1 VQIVN
6 KGLFHFARTASLPS
20 NDRTLPPAFGFA
32 AEKPIHRKAVVRVVI
47 SLLLLMG
54 LVVEGRGGSTQ
65 QDQKP
70 AKRLTQ
76 VALEELGQIE
86 ITTTSKEP
94 VKASRTPAAIYV
106 ITQQD
111 IRRSGATSIPEALR
125 LAPGVEV
132 GRVDSNTWSI
142 GVRGFGSA
150 LSRDV
155 LVLIDGRTVYTPL
168 YAGVYWQVQD
178 TVLEDI
184 ERIEVIRGPGG
195 TIWGANAVN
204 AVINIITKSAKG
216 TRGMLVST
224 GGGKIDQG
232 FVNLRY
238 GGGNDRSFNYRI
250 YGKAFTRGAEFHP
263 NGGRFD
269 NWRMGQTGFRA
280 DGDSHNRDSF
290 TLQGDLYS
298 GDAGQ
303 SVGITT
309 YSPPYMTSG
318 QQSAELAGGNLLG
331 RWKRIL
337 GAGSDLQLQT
347 YYDRTN
353 REQPNFAESRDT
365 FDVDFIHHLPLPGRQ
380 DFLWGFGV
388 RLSSGNATEVV
399 PTVVFTP
406 NHLTD
411 KLYSGFIQD
420 EIPIIGHQFSLTIGS
435 KFLQETYSHFELEP
449 TARLLWTPN
458 PRQTVWGAVTR
469 AVRTPSRVE
478 EDLQLTALA
487 APNPLTFFRVI
498 GDRVFSTEHLL
509 GYEVGYRSL
518 IKPKLNLD
526 IAAFYNNY
534 DHLLSIEP
542 GAPFSETSPAPTH
555 VVFPFFFR
563 NGLLGNTAGFE
574 IAPDWTPTSRWRLR
588 GSYSYLHFD
597 LSKGTGSQD
606 TSTVTST
613 RGSSPHH
620 QVMIQSSLDL
630 PKKLEFDQTLRYVSD
645 RPAQQVRA
653 YTTADVRFS
662 WNATR
667 SLELSVVG
675 QNLLQPQHAEFGG
688 DPGGLV
694 GIERTVYAKIT
705 WQTTQR

>member
-1 VQIVN
+1 
-6 KGLFHFARTASLPS
+6 
-20 NDRTLPPAFGFA
+20 
-32 AEKPIHRKAVVRVVI
+32 VI
-47 SLLLLMG
+47 SCLLLIG
-54 LVVEGRGGSTQ
+54 VAVESRGDSTQ
-65 QDQKP
+65 ENQET
-70 AKRLTQ
+70 AGRLKQ
-76 VALEELGQIE
+76 VTLEELGQIE
-86 ITTTSKEP
+86 VTTASKEP

-132 GRVDSNTWSI
+132 ARVDSNTWSI

-184 ERIEVIRGPGG
+184 EQIEVIRGPGG

-204 AVINIITKSAKG
+204 AVINIITKNAKD
-216 TRGMLVST
+216 TRGMLAST
-224 GGGKIDQG
+224 GGGNVDQG

-238 GGGNDRSFNYRI
+238 GGGNDKNFNYRI
-250 YGKAFTRGAEFHP
+250 YGKAFTRGPEFHP
-263 NGGRFD
+263 NGSSFD
-269 NWRMGQTGFRA
+269 GWRMGQTGFRA
-280 DGDSHNRDSF
+280 DADLHNRDTF

-309 YSPPYMTSG
+309 YSPPYMTNVE
-318 QQSAELAGGNLLG
+318 QSAELAGGNLLG
-331 RWKRIL
+331 RWKHIL
-337 GAGSDLQLQT
+337 GAGSDIQLQT

-353 REQPNFAESRDT
+353 REQASFAEFRDT
-365 FDVDFIHHLPLPGRQ
+365 FDIDFIHHLPLPGRQ
-380 DFLWGFGV
+380 DFLWGLGV
-388 RLSSGNATEVV
+388 RLSSGKATEVV

-406 NHLTD
+406 SHLTD

-420 EIPIIGHQFSLTIGS
+420 EIPIIENQLSLTIGS
-435 KFLQETYSHFELEP
+435 KFLQETYSHLEFEP
-449 TARLLWTPN
+449 TARLLWVPN
-458 PRQTVWGAVTR
+458 SRQTVWGAVTR

-478 EDLQLTALA
+478 EDLQLTALLT
-487 APNPLTFFRVI
+487 PNPLTFLRVI
-498 GDRVFSTEHLL
+498 GDRGFSTEHLL

-518 IKPKLNLD
+518 VKPKLNLD

-534 DHLLSIEP
+534 DNLLSSEP
-542 GAPFSETSPAPTH
+542 GTPFSETSPVPTH
-555 VVFPFFFR
+555 VVVPFFFR

-588 GSYSYLHFD
+588 GSYSYLYIE
-597 LSKGTGSQD
+597 LTTKTGSQGP
-606 TSTVTST
+606 STVTST
-613 RGSSPHH
+613 EGSSPHH

-630 PKKLEFDQTLRYVSD
+630 PKRLEFDQTLRYVSNL
-645 RPAQQVRA
+645 PAQQVRA
-653 YTTADVRFS
+653 YATADVRFS
-662 WNATR
+662 WHATR
-667 SLELSVVG
+667 SLDLSVVG
-675 QNLLQPQHAEFGG
+675 ENLLQPQHAEFGG

-694 GIERTVYAKIT
+694 GIKRTAYAKIT